1 MDKRRPARNQ
11 PLPIREAA
19 FLNSLSQDDL
29 MARVYELYQS
39 GWTLQAIGDA
49 LIPPRPRSTVRS
61 WVLRFQLPTTEANAP
76 AYDPTAIPAP
86 RYQTHV
92 DGYQKKKNSPG
103 ILPDELQLIQE
114 LAPTARRFRAKV
126 SASDR
131 TRVANDQLTAICLR
145 LYYKG
150 VTVSELAKA
159 AGVTY
164 RAMVKRLNKG

>member
-19 FLNSLSQDDL
+19 FLNSLSHDDV
-29 MARVYELYQS
+29 MARVYELYQA
-39 GWTLQAIGDA
+39 GWTLQSIGDA

-61 WVLRFQLPTTEANAP
+61 WVLRFELPEEAAP
-76 AYDPTAIPAP
+76 IDPTAVPAP
-86 RYQTHV
+86 RYQTHAE
-92 DGYQKKKNSPG
+92 GYQKKRNSPG
-103 ILPDELQLIQE
+103 ILPDELALIQE
-114 LAPTARRFRAKV
+114 LAPVARRFRAKV
-126 SASDR
+126 STSDR
-131 TRVANDQLTAICLR
+131 TRVANDQLTAVCLR